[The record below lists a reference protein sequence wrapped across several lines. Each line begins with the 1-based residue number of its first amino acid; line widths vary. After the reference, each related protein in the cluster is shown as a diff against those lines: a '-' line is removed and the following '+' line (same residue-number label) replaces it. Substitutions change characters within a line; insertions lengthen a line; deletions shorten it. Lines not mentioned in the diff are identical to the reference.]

1 MPINTARL
9 KTFAQNTRAKLV
21 SLITTKLHYLLTADN
36 AELRGWENEIK
47 RLRQEIDRR
56 GETNV
61 VEEVAY
67 TWFNRV
73 MALRYMDAKEFNSPM
88 IVTPGEGQTRPQIL
102 EDAMAGIFDDSLK
115 LTPEVKLLEGAA
127 LYRRLLI
134 AVCQKNYETMPFLF
148 EHLSDYTELLLPDDL
163 LSEQSF
169 VTDIRKGMSVE
180 DCQNVEIMG
189 WLYQFYI
196 TDRKNEAERNKW
208 RRGGLNSE
216 EQAAATQLFTPHWI
230 VRYMVE
236 NLSLIHI

>member
-73 MALRYMDAKEFNSPM
+73 MALRYMDAKE
-88 IVTPGEGQTRPQIL
+88 
-102 EDAMAGIFDDSLK
+102 
-115 LTPEVKLLEGAA
+115 
-127 LYRRLLI
+127 
-134 AVCQKNYETMPFLF
+134 
-148 EHLSDYTELLLPDDL
+148 
-163 LSEQSF
+163 
-169 VTDIRKGMSVE
+169 
-180 DCQNVEIMG
+180 
-189 WLYQFYI
+189 
-196 TDRKNEAERNKW
+196 
-208 RRGGLNSE
+208 
-216 EQAAATQLFTPHWI
+216 
-230 VRYMVE
+230 
-236 NLSLIHI
+236 LSLIHISEPTRR